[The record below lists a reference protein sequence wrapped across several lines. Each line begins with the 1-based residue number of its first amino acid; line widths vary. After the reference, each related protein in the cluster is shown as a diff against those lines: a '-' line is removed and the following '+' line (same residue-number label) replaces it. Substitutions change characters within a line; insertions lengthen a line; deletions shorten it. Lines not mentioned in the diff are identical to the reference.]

1 MLQALSPQIQKKTLS
16 LYRTTFS
23 KQRDIERESNF
34 TFSNNT
40 DIQSK
45 SVEILS
51 KLMIFLFLVALFT
64 NRVHL
69 KITKIETDIHYK

>member
-40 DIQSK
+40 DIQNK
-45 SVEILS
+45 SVEILA
-51 KLMIFLFLVALFT
+51 KLMIFFLLVALFT
-64 NRVHL
+64 NRAHL
-69 KITKIETDIHYK
+69 KITNIKTDIHYK